1 MRKILYID
9 GMKNLLLLLLVS
21 VLMNGC
27 KTNDEILTEKE
38 VFEVIDKFD
47 EGWKNK
53 NAVLVDSVLSQH
65 YVYFTQSGQTFNR
78 PNLIAT
84 AGSDIYKLQTME
96 RENFTIMLE
105 GNTAVVNTIW
115 KGKGFYHGE
124 EFNDKQRCSIT
135 IVKHKG
141 VVKILAE
148 HCTPI
153 K

>member
-1 MRKILYID
+1 
-9 GMKNLLLLLLVS
+9 MKNLLLLLLVS
-21 VLMNGC
+21 VLLNGC
-27 KTNDEILTEKE
+27 KNNDEILTEKE
-38 VFEVIDKFD
+38 VFAVIDKFD

-53 NAVLVDSVLSQH
+53 KADLVDSVLSEH

-78 PNLIAT
+78 PNLIST

-124 EFNDKQRCSIT
+124 QFNDKQRCSIT

>member
-1 MRKILYID
+1 MKKIGLFFILAYT
-9 GMKNLLLLLLVS
+9 MVS
-21 VLMNGC
+21 CSQQEEM
-27 KTNDEILTEKE
+27 LTEKE
-38 VFEVIDKFD
+38 VFAVIDKFD

-53 NAVLVDSVLSQH
+53 NATLVDSVLSDH
-65 YVYFTQSGQTFNR
+65 YLYFTQSGQTFNR
-78 PNLIAT
+78 SSLIGT
-84 AGSDIYKLQTME
+84 AGSNVYQLQTMG
-96 RENFTIMLE
+96 RENLTMQLE

-124 EFNDKQRCSIT
+124 QFNDKQRCSIT

>member
-1 MRKILYID
+1 MRVIQSILVFYVFS
-9 GMKNLLLLLLVS
+9 LLAACQETPES
-21 VLMNGC
+21 
-27 KTNDEILTEKE
+27 LTEQE
-38 VFEVIDKFD
+38 VMAVVQKFD

-53 NAVLVDSVLSQH
+53 NKALVDSVLSSQ
-65 YVYFTQSGQTFNR
+65 YLYFTQSGNTFNR
-78 PNLIAT
+78 SRLVET
-84 AGSDIYKLQTME
+84 AGSDVYLLQNME
-96 RENFTIMLE
+96 RESQDIQLE
-105 GNTAVVNTIW
+105 GNTAVVNTVW

-141 VVKILAE
+141 KVLILAE

>member
-1 MRKILYID
+1 MKKIALFFILAYTM
-9 GMKNLLLLLLVS
+9 GSCSQQEEM
-21 VLMNGC
+21 
-27 KTNDEILTEKE
+27 LTEKE
-38 VFEVIDKFD
+38 VFAVIDKFD

-53 NAVLVDSVLSQH
+53 NAALVDSVLSDH

-78 PNLIAT
+78 AGLIGT
-84 AGSDIYKLQTME
+84 AGSNVYQLQTMG
-96 RENFTIMLE
+96 RENLTMQLE

-124 EFNDKQRCSIT
+124 QFNDKQRCSIT
-135 IVKHKG
+135 IVKHNG